1 MSTLLLSL
9 LLIVLI
15 GIGLLMGHRV
25 REAFANPDATAPP
38 AAPQMSPA
46 LANLLATPAL
56 ISATSQPVK
65 VDTLKREQDITTAVD
80 AAAKKAEIT
89 CPQHECPKCEECKKC
104 PVCPDMS
111 KYIRIDEVPCWNC
124 NLAGTIF

>member
-1 MSTLLLSL
+1 MNTLLLSL

-15 GIGLLMGHRV
+15 GIGLLMGRRV
-25 REAFANPDATAPP
+25 REAFENPDAAAPTAPV
-38 AAPQMSPA
+38 MSPA

-56 ISATSQPVK
+56 ITATSKPIS
-65 VDTLKREQDITTAVD
+65 VDTLKRSQDITVAADT
-80 AAAKKAEIT
+80 AAKKAETT
-89 CPQHECPKCEECKKC
+89 CPQHECPKCDECKKC
-104 PVCPDMS
+104 PDCPDMS